1 MNELTTWYLGLDP
14 SLQIFWGCALI
25 SSGVFAIQTVMTL
38 IGMDNAEMDMD
49 ADFDG
54 DTMDTGGYMSL
65 FSIRSLVNFFV
76 GFGWAG
82 ISFYNVI
89 PVKFLLFAVAIAI
102 GIGFGYMYVFLRKRL
117 MRLESN
123 GAVDINDSL
132 GKEAEVYLRIPANNT
147 GAGKVQI
154 SLGGSIHEMP
164 AITEGNEI
172 PSGKRIIVT
181 KVLDNKTLL
190 VEEI

>member
-1 MNELTTWYLGLDP
+1 MNNLSTWYFELAP

-25 SSGVFAIQTVMTL
+25 SSGVFAIQTILTL
-38 IGMDNAEMDMD
+38 IGMDNTDMDVD

-82 ISFYNVI
+82 ISFYNI
-89 PVKFLLFAVAIAI
+89 ITAKILLFAVAIAF
-102 GIGFGYMYVFLRKRL
+102 GLLFGYMYIFLRRKL
-117 MRLESN
+117 MCLESN
-123 GAVDINDSL
+123 GAVDINDAL
-132 GKEAEVYLRIPANNT
+132 GKEAEVYLRIPASNT
-147 GAGKVQI
+147 GTGKVQI

-164 AITEGNEI
+164 AITEGGEI
-172 PSGKRIIVT
+172 ASGKRIKVT

>member
-1 MNELTTWYLGLDP
+1 MNDFYNWYLALDP

-25 SSGVFAIQTVMTL
+25 SSAVFALQTVLTL
-38 IGMDNAEMDMD
+38 IGMDNADIDMD

-54 DTMDTGGYMSL
+54 DTMDTGGGLSL

-82 ISFYNVI
+82 ISFYNII
-89 PVKFLLFAVAIAI
+89 PVKFLLFVVAVVI
-102 GIGFGYMYVFLRKRL
+102 GLGFGYMYIFLRKKL

-123 GAVDINDSL
+123 GAVNIKDAQ
-132 GKEAEVYLRIPANNT
+132 GKEADVYLRIPANNT

-164 AITEGNEI
+164 AVTNGDEI
-172 PSGKRIIVT
+172 PSGKRIMVT
-181 KVLDNKTLL
+181 EVLDNKTLL
-190 VEEI
+190 VEAI